1 MPAWTQHETNL
12 VSQKPVRFSHQYQNG
27 KINQIASTARESEA
41 EIACKRI
48 KRTMANTVPP
58 RSKVKKQF
66 TWNSE
71 SVFKSEEDWEKEF
84 EQIAKDISKIKPYQ
98 GCLAEGPSTLLDALS
113 VAHNLLSRVQILFMY
128 AGFAY
133 AVDTTNQDAAGM
145 RGRAQGL
152 YGQVLSAISF
162 LQPEILA
169 IGQGKLHEWMN
180 RDEKLARYRH
190 SFDDLFRKQAHVR
203 SAEVEELLGLASD
216 PLQGPS
222 SSTSMLT
229 NADFKF
235 KPTKD
240 SAGNVID
247 LTQGTISNLM
257 HNPDRKAR
265 RTAYENY
272 MDKYIEYKNTLATN
286 LAHSIKT
293 NVFYMRAR
301 KHESSLAAS
310 LFDLNIPTSVFYNLI
325 DTFKKNLPVWH
336 RYFEIRRKALGLKKL
351 AYYDMWA
358 PITKKKVKVPFEKA
372 VELICESL
380 APMGGD
386 YVETVRKGVLKDR
399 WVDLYPN
406 QGKAEGA
413 FSWGAQGTHPF
424 INMSYTDEV
433 TSMSTLAHELGHSMH
448 SYLTWKNQPFVYTD
462 YSLFVAE
469 VASNFH
475 QAMMRGH
482 LLNTV
487 KDKNFQLALIE
498 EAVGGNF
505 FRYFFQMP
513 TLARFE
519 LETHQRI
526 ERGESLTA
534 DSMIDLMTDLFAEG
548 FGPNFDMD
556 RERVGMTW
564 STFGHLFSDYYVYA
578 YATGI
583 SAAHSLAGAILRG
596 EPNAVE
602 NYLGFLKSGSS
613 DYSLNVLKKAGVDMT
628 SPKAVEDTFAVMER
642 YIDRLEELL

>member
-1 MPAWTQHETNL
+1 M
-12 VSQKPVRFSHQYQNG
+12 
-27 KINQIASTARESEA
+27 ST
-41 EIACKRI
+41 K
-48 KRTMANTVPP
+48 VPP
-58 RSKVKKQF
+58 RSKINKQF

-71 SVFKSEEDWEKEF
+71 SVFASIEDWEE
-84 EQIAKDISKIKPYQ
+84 ELQHILEGMSKVKAYQ
-98 GCLAEGPSTLLDALS
+98 GRLGDGPTVLLEALA
-113 VAHNLLSRVQILFMY
+113 VAHELVSRVQIAFMY
-128 AGFAY
+128 AGFSY
-133 AVDTTNQDAAGM
+133 AVDTTDQKAAGM
-145 RGRAQGL
+145 RGRAQGV
-152 YGQVLSAISF
+152 YGQVLSAVSF

-169 IGQGKLHEWMN
+169 VGRARLAEWMN
-180 RDEKLARYRH
+180 QNEKLAAYRH
-190 SFDDLFRKQAHVR
+190 SFDDLFRKQEHVR
-203 SAEVEELLGLASD
+203 SAEVEELLGLVSD

-222 SSTSMLT
+222 TSTSMLT

-235 KPTKD
+235 KPGKD
-240 SAGNVID
+240 SKGAVVEV
-247 LTQGTISNLM
+247 TQGTISNLM

-265 RTAYENY
+265 RTVYESY
-272 MDKYIEYKNTLATN
+272 MDRYIEHKNTLATN
-286 LAHSIKT
+286 LTHSIKS

-301 KHESSLAAS
+301 KHETSLAAS
-310 LFDLNIPTSVFYNLI
+310 LFDLNIPTSVFHNLI

-358 PITKKKVKVPFEKA
+358 PITKKKVKVPFEKGMGMI
-372 VELICESL
+372 LESL
-380 APMGGD
+380 APMGKD
-386 YVETVRKGVLKDR
+386 YVDAVRKGVFEDR
-399 WVDLYPN
+399 WVDIYPN
-406 QGKAEGA
+406 LGKAEGA
-413 FSWGAQGTHPF
+413 FSWGSQGTHPF
-424 INMSYTDEV
+424 INMSYTDEM

-448 SYLTWKNQPFVYTD
+448 SYLTWKNQPFVYTE

-482 LLNTV
+482 LLNTIS
-487 KDKNFQLALIE
+487 DKNFQLALVE

-526 ERGESLTA
+526 ERGESLTP
-534 DSMIDLMTDLFAEG
+534 DSMIDLMADLFAEG

-564 STFGHLFSDYYVYA
+564 STFGHLFADYYVYA

-583 SAAHSLAGAILRG
+583 SAAHSLAGGILRR

-613 DYSLNVLKKAGVDMT
+613 DYSLNVLRKAGVDMT
-628 SPKAVEDTFAVMER
+628 TPKAVEDTFAVMEG
-642 YIDRLEELL
+642 YIDRMEKLIG

>member
-1 MPAWTQHETNL
+1 
-12 VSQKPVRFSHQYQNG
+12 
-27 KINQIASTARESEA
+27 
-41 EIACKRI
+41 
-48 KRTMANTVPP
+48 MANTVPA
-58 RSKVKKQF
+58 RNKIKQKF
-66 TWNSE
+66 TWNAE
-71 SVFKSEEDWEKEF
+71 SVFKSPQAWEKELK
-84 EQIAKDISKIKPYQ
+84 QITEDIANIKPYQ
-98 GCLAEGPSTLLDALS
+98 GRLAESPEVLLHALEEAYDL
-113 VAHNLLSRVQILFMY
+113 VSRVQIAFMY
-128 AGFAY
+128 AGFSY
-133 AVDTTNQDAAGM
+133 AVDTTNQEAAGM
-145 RGRAQGL
+145 QSRAQSI
-152 YGQVLSAISF
+152 YGQVLSAVSF

-169 IGQGKLHEWMN
+169 IGKDKLEEWMSQN
-180 RDEKLARYRH
+180 EKLAVYRQN
-190 SFDDLFRKQAHVR
+190 FDDLFRKQAHVR
-203 SAEVEELLGLASD
+203 SAEVEELLGLVSD

-222 SSTSMLT
+222 TSTNMLT

-235 KPTKD
+235 KPVKVGVGK
-240 SAGNVID
+240 SLD
-247 LTQGTISNLM
+247 LTQGTYHNLL

-272 MDKYIEYKNTLATN
+272 MDRYIEHKNTLATN
-286 LAHSIKT
+286 LTHSIKA

-310 LFDLNIPTSVFYNLI
+310 LYDLNIPTEVFYNLI

-336 RYFEIRRKALGLKKL
+336 RYFAIRRKALGLKKL

-358 PITKKKVKVPFEKA
+358 PITKKKVKVPLDKA
-372 VELICESL
+372 VDLIGKSL
-380 APMGGD
+380 APMGKE
-386 YVETVRKGVLKDR
+386 YVDTLRKGVLKER
-399 WVDLYPN
+399 WVDVYPN

-413 FSWGAQGTHPF
+413 FSWGSQGTHPF

-448 SYLTWKNQPFVYTD
+448 SYLTWKNQPFIYTG

-482 LLNTV
+482 LLKTV

-526 ERGESLTA
+526 ERGEPLTA
-534 DSMIDLMTDLFAEG
+534 DSMIDLMADLFAEG
-548 FGPNFDMD
+548 FGPDFDMD

-564 STFGHLFSDYYVYA
+564 STFGHLFADYYVYA

-583 SAAHSLAGAILRG
+583 SAAHSLAGGILRG

-628 SPKAVEDTFAVMER
+628 TPKAVEDTFAVMEG